1 MSLEVSLKLSLESSL
16 ELSLELTFSVA
27 EWKVVEAATVA
38 LRDEKRDLK
47 YLLGEH

>member
-27 EWKVVEAATVA
+27 EWKVVEAATAVQRGRE
-38 LRDEKRDLK
+38 LTFK
-47 YLLGEH
+47 YALGEH